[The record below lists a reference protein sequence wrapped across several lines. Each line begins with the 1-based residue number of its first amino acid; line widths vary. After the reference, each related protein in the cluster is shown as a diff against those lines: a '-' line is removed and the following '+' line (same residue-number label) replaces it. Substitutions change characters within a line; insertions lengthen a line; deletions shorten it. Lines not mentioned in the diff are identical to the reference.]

1 MGQLLHKFL
10 CSERRVAAPL
20 IKTAQALQAKYLDT
34 TMQILAAAFGTH
46 VIEREVVQALPNK
59 L

>member
-1 MGQLLHKFL
+1 MGQLLHKIL

-20 IKTAQALQAKYLDT
+20 IKTAQALQAKHLDT
-34 TMQILAAAFGTH
+34 NMQILAAAFGTH
-46 VIEREVVQALPNK
+46 VIEREVVRALPNK